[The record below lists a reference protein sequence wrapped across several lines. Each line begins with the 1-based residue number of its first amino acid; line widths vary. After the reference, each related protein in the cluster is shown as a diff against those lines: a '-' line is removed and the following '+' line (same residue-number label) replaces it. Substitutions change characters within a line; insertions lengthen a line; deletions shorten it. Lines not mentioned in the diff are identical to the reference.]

1 MKRPKLK
8 WPNFYLNNT
17 MPDKIKLIDPFTN
30 IDLLEIPATS
40 QENQGATFLSD
51 LRELNIGDGGNNVFR
66 ADKSG
71 IWLGAKTYG
80 SAPFRVSMAGAVVA
94 SDFTLL
100 GGSIKYGKTSWADS
114 TNSGYYLGSE
124 GIYAGKAAD
133 ATLFKFTIGTGAL
146 EYTGKIVAGVGSDL
160 AAGYITGSITA
171 GQIGSVNATTI
182 TGTITASQIG
192 SVNASTITGTI
203 TASQIASV
211 NASAI
216 TGLITSTQISSVNA
230 TSISGSI
237 TAGQI
242 GSVNAT
248 TINGVIVTAQ
258 LADQIINSLSLFA
271 TDLRPIKQVSTLPS
285 LPDASYPI
293 GATVYLTSDQKLYRN
308 AGGAWSSTAAA
319 SDITGTL
326 TASQIG
332 SVNSSAITGLILA
345 GQISTI
351 AATQITGQIQAAQIG
366 TVNASTIQGSIY
378 ASQIA
383 TVNASAIT
391 GSISAS
397 QISSVYASSISGT
410 ITAGQIASIT
420 AGQITGYITSSQISS
435 VNASSITGSIS
446 YSQIGSVNANTITIN
461 QISNSQIA
469 SMSASKLTAGT
480 IDASVITVTNLNASN
495 ITAGTL
501 NVGGGSQPAAIVIS
515 HTTGYP
521 SPQTGLLKW
530 VGGSCIFEDYS
541 NYLGLISTGERIYFY
556 TGAANLFALFQRYAQ
571 ASFYTGV
578 FCGGALNVGNSSTNQ
593 DARFTGRIKLY
604 DSGEDQYIE
613 SSSAQIRFYSYDQF
627 EFYQNGDIT
636 AIIDDNFWTQGNVYG
651 SAKYFNIA
659 HPDGSARRL
668 QYTAQESPDVVVKLR
683 GIAKIG
689 NDGKCEIVPVAHYS
703 LVTEKKGL
711 TTISLTSLETENN
724 LYVGEISNEK
734 VVVNG
739 KPNSS
744 FMYEIAAIR
753 KGYLNAPVEIAN
765 DKDPIMIKMSE
776 AKARSDQRRAEWSKR
791 IKDKVQTVA

>member
-1 MKRPKLK
+1 MS
-8 WPNFYLNNT
+8 
-17 MPDKIKLIDPFTN
+17 DKIKLIDPFTN
-30 IDLLEIPATS
+30 IDLLAMPVAT
-40 QENQGATFLSD
+40 QENQGATFLSN
-51 LRELNIGDGGNNVFR
+51 LRELNIGDGGTNSFR
-66 ADKSG
+66 ADQQG
-71 IWLGAKTYG
+71 IFLGGKTFATATF
-80 SAPFRVSMAGAVVA
+80 SVTMAGAVTA
-94 SDFTLL
+94 SMFTVV
-100 GGSIKYGKTSWADS
+100 GGIIRYGKTSWADS
-114 TNSGYYLGSE
+114 THDGYYFGSE
-124 GIYAGKAAD
+124 GLYAGKAAD

-146 EYTGKIVAGVGSDL
+146 EYTGKVLAGTGSDL
-160 AAGYITGSITA
+160 PAGYISGSITA
-171 GQIGSVNATTI
+171 GQIGSVNAGTI

-192 SVNASTITGTI
+192 SVNATAITGTI

-211 NASAI
+211 NATAI
-216 TGLITSTQISSVNA
+216 TGLITSSQISSVNA

-237 TAGQI
+237 VAGQI
-242 GSVNAT
+242 GSVNASV
-248 TINGVIVTAQ
+248 INGVIVTAQ
-258 LADQIINSLSLFA
+258 LADQIINNLSLFA
-271 TDLRPIKQVSTLPS
+271 TDLRPIKQVDTLPS
-285 LPDASYPI
+285 LPNASYPV

-308 AGGAWSSTAAA
+308 AAGSWSASAAA
-319 SDITGTL
+319 TDITGQL

-345 GQISTI
+345 GQISSI
-351 AATQITGQIQAAQIG
+351 SATQITGQIQAAQIQS
-366 TVNASTIQGSIY
+366 VNAGSIAGSIY

-383 TVNASAIT
+383 TVNASAIQ

-410 ITAGQIASIT
+410 ITAGQIGSVYAYSIS
-420 AGQITGYITSSQISS
+420 GYISASQISS

-461 QISNSQIA
+461 QITNSQIA

-495 ITAGTL
+495 ITSGTL
-501 NVGGGSQPAAIVIS
+501 SVGSGSQPAAIVLARSSYDANGTIRW
-515 HTTGYP
+515 
-521 SPQTGLLKW
+521 L
-530 VGGSCIFEDYS
+530 GGSKVFEDAS
-541 NYLGLISTGERIYFY
+541 NYLGITSTGERIYFY
-556 TGAANLFALFQRYAQ
+556 TGTYNLFALFQRYAQ

-578 FCGGALNVGNSSTNQ
+578 FCGGALNVGNSTTNQ

-636 AIIDDNFWTQGNVYG
+636 SIIDDNFWTQGNVYG
-651 SAKYFNIA
+651 SAKYFNIP

-668 QYTAQESPDVVVKLR
+668 QYTAQESPDVVVRLR

-689 NDGKCEIVPVAHYS
+689 KDGQCEIVPVEHYR

-711 TTISLTSLETENN
+711 ATISLTSLETENN

-765 DKDPIMIKMSE
+765 DKDPIMKKMSE
-776 AKARSDQRRAEWSKR
+776 AKARSDQRRADWSKR